1 MAMMAVKVV
10 IEKLGSLL
18 AAEAQFLG
26 GVGRAVTE
34 LRDDLETRSES
45 VKGVQTWVK
54 QVRDGSYD
62 TEDILEEFL
71 LRLAQLK
78 GNGFFHSLRKGYHHL
93 RQLRARHRLAIQVED
108 VKRKEATS
116 STALQTW
123 NDPRL
128 ASLFLDDAD
137 VVGIDNP
144 KILLISCLVSGGQ
157 NLTAISVVGM
167 GGVGKTTLVK
177 KVSDSQAVKTYFKH
191 HAWVTVSQ

>member
-34 LRDDLETRSES
+34 LRDDLESKRSFLQDAEARSES
-45 VKGVQTWVK
+45 DKGVQTWVK
-54 QVRDGSYD
+54 QVRDESFD

-71 LRLAQLK
+71 LRLAQPK
-78 GNGFFHSLRKGYHHL
+78 GNGFFHSLRKGYQHL

-108 VKRKEATS
+108 VKRK
-116 STALQTW
+116 
-123 NDPRL
+123 
-128 ASLFLDDAD
+128 
-137 VVGIDNP
+137 V
-144 KILLISCLVSGGQ
+144 KMMLIGQ

-177 KVSDSQAVKTYFKH
+177 KVYDSQAVKTYFKH
-191 HAWVTVSQ
+191 HAWE